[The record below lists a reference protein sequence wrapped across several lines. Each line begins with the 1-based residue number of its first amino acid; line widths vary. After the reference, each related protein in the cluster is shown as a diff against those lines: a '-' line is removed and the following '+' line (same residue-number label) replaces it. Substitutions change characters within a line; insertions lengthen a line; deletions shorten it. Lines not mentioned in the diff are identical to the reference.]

1 MQVHS
6 VASCMVF
13 CDLIGEMRACFAV
26 DIQARPVQLAPSRE
40 RFGLDDGSD
49 GCFSHGFDVSLCFES
64 GAQPILVPLEKA
76 FPVAH
81 ERHAF
86 AKCFGLVPRQADDAN
101 VLKC

>member
-1 MQVHS
+1 MQFHS

-13 CDLIGEMRACFAV
+13 RDLIGKMRACFAV
-26 DIQARPVQLAPSRE
+26 DIQAGPVQRAPSRE
-40 RFGLDDGSD
+40 RFGLDDRSD
-49 GCFSHGFDVSLCFES
+49 GCFPHGFDVSLCVEG

-86 AKCFGLVPRQADDAN
+86 AIGLGFVPRQADDVN
-101 VLKC
+101 VSKC